1 MTWPDADP
9 PGRLVELAIAELPCP
24 IEQAPRT
31 ALEAAA
37 HAVAPESHADYQ
49 TVLMALEV
57 RQLKVGASPNGSG
70 PALAEGDPRVAEE
83 LERLRVRDT
92 ARRIYNAELA
102 PPRPKPEL
110 LTLRQRIARGVPQ
123 VSWRIEGWQP
133 AGSRVV
139 LAAQRKAGKTTLV
152 GNLAR
157 SLVDGDPWLDSAQVK
172 PTEGRVVILDFEMG
186 TVQLDRWLADQSIAN
201 DDRIVPIPLRGRG
214 ADFDLFSPECRTEWA
229 ERLQGLEATY
239 LILDCLGPVLNAL
252 SLSEDREAGRFL
264 TQLDALLIEAGV
276 PDTVVVH
283 HMGHVAERSRGDSR
297 LRDWPEVEWRLVR
310 AEGENDASPRFLS
323 AYGRDVDVAE
333 SQLGYDAATRRLTLI
348 GGSRSGAAA
357 RAALADVVTRLDD
370 VGEASTNEVEQ
381 TLLAETSHRR
391 AAIRAALKI
400 GTAEGVLTET
410 PGKHNAHLYS
420 VSSPVRRSSPQ
431 PRQRTTEDLASSPIG
446 GEVSGD
452 DREDRTSPRLKAS
465 EAPDPIQPSPE
476 AKETAI

>member
-1 MTWPDADP
+1 MTWTDADP
-9 PGRLVELAIAELPCP
+9 SSELVEAAVTELPCP

-37 HAVAPESHADYQ
+37 HAVAPESYADYQ
-49 TVLMALEV
+49 TVLRALEGL
-57 RQLKVGASPNGSG
+57 QLKVGASPNGSG

-157 SLVDGDPWLDSAQVK
+157 SLVDGDPWLDSAQVR

-186 TVQLDRWLADQSIAN
+186 TVQLHRWLADQHIAN
-201 DDRIVPIPLRGRG
+201 DDQIVPIPLRGRG
-214 ADFDLFSPECRTEWA
+214 ADFDLFSPERRAEWA
-229 ERLQGLEATY
+229 KRLKGLETTY

-264 TQLDALLIEAGV
+264 TQLDALLIEAGI

-310 AEGENDASPRFLS
+310 AESENDASPRFLS

-333 SQLGYDAATRRLTLI
+333 SQLGYDATTRRLTLI
-348 GGSRSGAAA
+348 GGTRVAAVA
-357 RAALADVVTRLDD
+357 RAALADVVAHLDD
-370 VGEASTNEVEQ
+370 VGEASTNEIEQ
-381 TLLAETSHRR
+381 ALAETSHRR
-391 AAIRAALKI
+391 AAIRDALKI
-400 GTAEGVLTET
+400 GTAEGGLTVR

-452 DREDRTSPRLKAS
+452 DREDRTSPRLEAS